1 VRQPF
6 VGNRR
11 YKFIMIRNDDN
22 DRLAKRGWTSIC
34 RSSVQNLGDNP
45 RITGVR
51 NMGGTAQ
58 MPKKQKARQF
68 KPSHSRVLLRLLKC
82 VPLCLQAELR
92 GHFEQQIRSVKTEH
106 DQCIAA
112 TPIQWI
118 RGALKELN
126 YCVSQIGSIDDVYPK
141 PGMQD
146 HTSKFF
152 LLDVIHNCKTHVK
165 GEQDPDE
172 VRMAAACNDSDMED
186 NMDYRYRT
194 VLGFLPGAGVF
205 YDCCNPH
212 CLESGVAK
220 SIVQLDMS
228 WLRLSVSEG
237 SPR

>member
-6 VGNRR
+6 VGNRLC
-11 YKFIMIRNDDN
+11 KFIMIRNDYN

-45 RITGVR
+45 RITGVL

-68 KPSHSRVLLRLLKC
+68 KPSHSRVLLLLLKC

-92 GHFEQQIRSVKTEH
+92 GHFEQQIKSAKTGG
-106 DQCIAA
+106 
-112 TPIQWI
+112 T
-118 RGALKELN
+118 LKELN

-146 HTSKFF
+146 HTSEFF
-152 LLDVIHNCKTHVK
+152 LLDVIHKTHVK
-165 GEQDPDE
+165 GERDPDE
-172 VRMAAACNDSDMED
+172 IRMAAACNDSDMED
-186 NMDYRYRT
+186 NMDYWYRT
-194 VLGFLPGAGVF
+194 ILGFLPGAGVF
-205 YDCCNPH
+205 YDCCNPR
-212 CLESGVAK
+212 CIECGVAK
-220 SIVQLDMS
+220 LIVQLDMS